1 MIHKTCHLFQYIG
14 IHTSEILQ
22 FSDLH
27 NRIQGAQFTPPFYI
41 GFFIHPRWWY
51 SQLIFH
57 HISPLSTSSAVKK
70 PCHCASR
77 PRKHL
82 QKQTP
87 HWHQKVVPAR
97 YCYHLTLQRWV
108 SEQDQRRRNLPCMI
122 LLVKTNQF
130 STIVFGC
137 FWWFCCC
144 CQRSSFANK
153 RSATIKMLRCFSP
166 SCSNKLGRQKTIS
179 RWFWLNL
186 WVGHETWLGFNM
198 IDLHDQQQNRWKK
211 KTWPNNGVPKRL
223 FGSPWKNEAW
233 SLKNM

>member
-77 PRKHL
+77 RQKHL

-97 YCYHLTLQRWV
+97 YCYHLTLRGWV
-108 SEQDQRRRNLPCMI
+108 SEQDQRRRNLPF
-122 LLVKTNQF
+122 LVKTNQF
-130 STIVFGC
+130 STVVLVVLLLPAIFFRREKMRKNKNVEMYF
-137 FWWFCCC
+137 FSKWF
-144 CQRSSFANK
+144 QQTWSS
-153 RSATIKMLRCFSP
+153 
-166 SCSNKLGRQKTIS
+166 
-179 RWFWLNL
+179 
-186 WVGHETWLGFNM
+186 
-198 IDLHDQQQNRWKK
+198 
-211 KTWPNNGVPKRL
+211 
-223 FGSPWKNEAW
+223 KNDI
-233 SLKNM
+233 